1 MIKTFLLPILL
12 LGVAIG
18 VLFMYSLPQYEILKT
33 KQTEKA
39 AYESALA
46 QGAEILALKEDL
58 RVQYNSFSQENRIKL
73 QKMLPD
79 EADTIGAI
87 LETDDVAAQNGVVIT
102 AVTDV
107 PETIDSRTGGR
118 ARGAVSRSQA
128 TYEVSSDYQSFV
140 TFLTELERSLRITDL
155 SSLSFAVTNEEAG
168 SSLIDFSLDTN
179 TYWLSE

>member
-1 MIKTFLLPILL
+1 MIKSFLLPILL
-12 LGVAIG
+12 LGVA
-18 VLFMYSLPQYEILKT
+18 VAALFMYSLPQYEVLKT
-33 KQTEKA
+33 KQAEKA

-58 RVQYNSFSQENRIKL
+58 RIQYDSFSQDDRLKL

-87 LETDDVAAQNGVVIT
+87 LETDDIAAQNGVVIT
-102 AVTDV
+102 SVSDV
-107 PETIDSRTGGR
+107 PEPTSSRTQVR
-118 ARGAVSRSQA
+118 ARDNVSKSPA
-128 TYEVSSDYQSFV
+128 TYEVSSDYQSFIN
-140 TFLTELERSLRITDL
+140 FLMELERSLRITDL
-155 SSLSFAVTNEEAG
+155 SALSFSVSEEAG